1 MNNKLAENIRAFRKE
16 KGLTQE
22 QLAEV
27 FGVTVGAVHKW
38 EAGMSTPD
46 ISLIM
51 DIADFFD
58 TSMDVLTGF
67 EVRDNS
73 AKVLAKRLRRMTD
86 SMDPNGPAEA
96 EKALKKYP
104 NSFSIVYECAYL
116 YRAFGSM
123 FKINLDY
130 NMRAKDLYEQ
140 ALKLVSQ
147 NTDPG
152 IDETALYGQLALVYL
167 CMGDIDKSIELY
179 KAHNAFGIYN
189 NDLAYLMT
197 MKGEYEEADI
207 YFSYEFLGQIGKRIN
222 LIIHRAHYYILNNDL
237 DQARAI
243 IELGMNE
250 IKQLRKSEKS
260 MFLDRIDCIY
270 HVGMAYVELMSKNE
284 NESTALLKKAKKIA
298 ERFDKNPDFD
308 SRNIPF
314 VSLNEKLV
322 AYDTSGETGIEIIEN
337 TIKEL
342 KSPKLE
348 KIWKSV
354 QKGGSPNERQNER
367 NKEKQKAERKE

>member
-104 NSFSIVYECAYL
+104 NNFSIVYECAYL

-123 FKINLDY
+123 FKINLD
-130 NMRAKDLYEQ
+130 
-140 ALKLVSQ
+140 
-147 NTDPG
+147 
-152 IDETALYGQLALVYL
+152 
-167 CMGDIDKSIELY
+167 
-179 KAHNAFGIYN
+179 
-189 NDLAYLMT
+189 
-197 MKGEYEEADI
+197 
-207 YFSYEFLGQIGKRIN
+207 
-222 LIIHRAHYYILNNDL
+222 
-237 DQARAI
+237 
-243 IELGMNE
+243 
-250 IKQLRKSEKS
+250 
-260 MFLDRIDCIY
+260 
-270 HVGMAYVELMSKNE
+270 
-284 NESTALLKKAKKIA
+284 
-298 ERFDKNPDFD
+298 
-308 SRNIPF
+308 
-314 VSLNEKLV
+314 
-322 AYDTSGETGIEIIEN
+322 
-337 TIKEL
+337 
-342 KSPKLE
+342 
-348 KIWKSV
+348 
-354 QKGGSPNERQNER
+354 
-367 NKEKQKAERKE
+367 

>member
-1 MNNKLAENIRAFRKE
+1 MNNKLSENIRTFRKE

-67 EVRDNS
+67 ESRDNS

-86 SMDPNGPAEA
+86 TMDPNGPAEA

-104 NSFSIVYECAYL
+104 NNFSIVYECAFL

-123 FKINLDY
+123 FKIDLNY
-130 NMRAKDLYEQ
+130 NIRAKELYEQ
-140 ALKLVSQ
+140 ALKLISQ

-152 IDETALYGQLALVYL
+152 IDETALYGQLALVYFV
-167 CMGDIDKSIELY
+167 MNEIDKSLELY
-179 KAHNAFGIYN
+179 RAHNACGIYN
-189 NDLAYLMT
+189 DELARLLT
-197 MKGEYEEADI
+197 IKGDYKEADI
-207 YFSYEFLGQIGKRIN
+207 YFSYGFLQQITNRIN
-222 LIIHRAHYYILNNDL
+222 FIVNRAYFYILTNEL

-243 IELGMNE
+243 INLGLNE
-250 IKQLRKSEKS
+250 NKQLKKGEKS
-260 MFLDRIDCIY
+260 TYIDRIDCIY
-270 HVGMAYVELMSKNE
+270 HVGLAYVELMSKNE
-284 NESTALLKKAKKIA
+284 NEAVAILKKAKRIA

-337 TIKEL
+337 TIGEL
-342 KSPKLE
+342 KSSKLE
-348 KIWKSV
+348 KLWKSIYRGE
-354 QKGGSPNERQNER
+354 KQNEKQER
-367 NKEKQKAERKE
+367 NQNK